1 MSRQS
6 HRIGRLVLLLLT
18 SVAIATAQPLLRYL
32 NDLGFQSVCCMVAD
46 ASGNVYVAGTTAV
59 STVSP
64 GLLAYK
70 VIVAKLDRSNSV
82 IYRYVF
88 GGSGGDTPKALAADS
103 NGSLIIAGTTS
114 S

>member
-1 MSRQS
+1 MSR
-6 HRIGRLVLLLLT
+6 RNYWIRKLLVLLLT
-18 SVAIATAQPLLRYL
+18 SAPMAAAQPQLRYL

-46 ASGNVYVAGTTAV
+46 ASGNVYVAGPTAV
-59 STVSP
+59 STVSL
-64 GLLAYK
+64 GVLAYK

-88 GGSGGDTPKALAADS
+88 GATRADTAKALAADS
-103 NGSLIIAGTTS
+103 RGRLIVAGATS